1 MKTLGKAL
9 PPPLCKLT
17 KLEESTKM
25 YGEGTSDGGMDE
37 ESVTDDRAVAV
48 GRVLRSSRPSRE
60 SRGSNLIAQNFDMLE
75 AELSMLSE
83 TIGAISDKLQ
93 PILSPQQP
101 EPGMDPSKS
110 DRESE
115 SDLARA
121 LRDKANSVGRMRR
134 DLRDLVARVE
144 L

>member
-1 MKTLGKAL
+1 
-9 PPPLCKLT
+9 
-17 KLEESTKM
+17 
-25 YGEGTSDGGMDE
+25 MDE